1 MQGGVPVLMRGL
13 KARRVLITGAA
24 GGIGAAVAERL
35 LAEGSSVAVAD
46 LDEPDGPAGAT
57 ARLAADVTDVTS
69 AERLIAEA
77 RSSLGELDALVLA
90 AGIHWVGPTHEMPPE
105 DFDRVL
111 DVSVRGTWH
120 CCRAALPGLIG
131 QGAGWIVT
139 FGSTAALVGAPRL
152 AAYSAAKA
160 AVLNFTKSIAVEYA
174 RHGLHANCLCPGATE
189 TPLLKRL
196 MADRPD
202 ADEFRD
208 AQPIGRFA
216 TPEEIAGVAAYLV
229 SDEASFFVGSTVVC
243 DGGFTAV

>member
-1 MQGGVPVLMRGL
+1 MRGL
-13 KARRVLITGAA
+13 EGRRVLVTGAA

-35 LAEGSSVAVAD
+35 LTEGSLVAAAD
-46 LDEPDGPAGAT
+46 LHEPPGPAT
-57 ARLAADVTDVTS
+57 ARLAADVTDPAA
-69 AERLIAEA
+69 AEGLVADA
-77 RSSLGELDALVLA
+77 RAALGGLDALVLV
-90 AGIHWVGPTHEMPPE
+90 AGIHWVGPTHEMPVE

-120 CCRAALPGLIG
+120 CCRAALPGLLE

-152 AAYSAAKA
+152 AAYSAAKG
-160 AVLNFTKSIAVEYA
+160 AVLNFTKSIGVEYA
-174 RHGLHANCLCPGATE
+174 RQGIHANCLCPGATE
-189 TPLLKRL
+189 TPLLKQL

-216 TPEEIAGVAAYLV
+216 TPQEIAGVAAYLV
-229 SDEASFFVGSTVVC
+229 SDEASFFVGSAVVC

>member
-1 MQGGVPVLMRGL
+1 MRGL
-13 KARRVLITGAA
+13 AGRRVLVTGAA

-35 LAEGSSVAVAD
+35 LAEGSLVAVAD
-46 LDEPDGPAGAT
+46 LAEPDKPQGAT
-57 ARLAADVTDVTS
+57 ARLAADVTDAAA
-69 AERLIAEA
+69 AERLVAEA
-77 RSSLGELDALVLA
+77 LSALGGLDALVLA
-90 AGIHWVGPTHEMPPE
+90 AGIHWVGPTHEMPLE

-120 CCRAALPGLIG
+120 CCRAALPGFIE
-131 QGAGWIVT
+131 QNAGWIVT

-152 AAYSAAKA
+152 AAYSAAKG
-160 AVLNFTKSIAVEYA
+160 AVLNFTKSIGAEYA
-174 RHGLHANCLCPGATE
+174 RQGLHANCLCPGATE

-202 ADEFRD
+202 AEQFRD

-229 SDEASFFVGSTVVC
+229 SDEASFFVGAAVVC

>member
-1 MQGGVPVLMRGL
+1 MRGL
-13 KARRVLITGAA
+13 AGRRVLVTGAA

-35 LAEGSSVAVAD
+35 LAEGSLVAVAD
-46 LDEPDGPAGAT
+46 LAEPDGPHGAT
-57 ARLAADVTDVTS
+57 ARLAADVTDAAA
-69 AERLIAEA
+69 AERLVAEA
-77 RSSLGELDALVLA
+77 RSALGGLDALVLA
-90 AGIHWVGPTHEMPPE
+90 AGIHWVGPTHEMPLD

-120 CCRAALPGLIG
+120 CCRAALPGFIE
-131 QGAGWIVT
+131 QNAGWIVT

-152 AAYSAAKA
+152 AAYSAAKG
-160 AVLNFTKSIAVEYA
+160 AVLNFTKSIGAEYA
-174 RHGLHANCLCPGATE
+174 RQGLHANCLCPGATE

-202 ADEFRD
+202 AEQFRD

-229 SDEASFFVGSTVVC
+229 SDEASFFVGAAVVC

>member
-1 MQGGVPVLMRGL
+1 MRGL
-13 KARRVLITGAA
+13 EGRRVLVTGAA

-35 LAEGSSVAVAD
+35 LAEGSRVAVAD
-46 LDEPDGPAGAT
+46 LYEPGGPDGAT
-57 ARLAADVTDVTS
+57 ARLAADVTDAAATEQLV
-69 AERLIAEA
+69 AEA
-77 RSSLGELDALVLA
+77 REALRGLDALVLA
-90 AGIHWVGPTHEMPPE
+90 AGIHWVGPTHEMPLE

-120 CCRAALPGLIG
+120 CCRAALPGLLE

-152 AAYSAAKA
+152 AAYSAAKG
-160 AVLNFTKSIAVEYA
+160 AVLNFTKSIGAEYA
-174 RHGLHANCLCPGATE
+174 RQGLHANCLCPGATE

-202 ADEFRD
+202 ADQFRD

-229 SDEASFFVGSTVVC
+229 SDEASFFVGSAVVC

>member
-1 MQGGVPVLMRGL
+1 MRGL
-13 KARRVLITGAA
+13 AGRRVLVTGAA

-35 LAEGSSVAVAD
+35 LAEGSLVAVAD
-46 LDEPDGPAGAT
+46 LAEPDGPDGAT
-57 ARLAADVTDVTS
+57 ARLAADVTDAAA
-69 AERLIAEA
+69 AERLVAEA
-77 RSSLGELDALVLA
+77 LSALGGLDALVLA
-90 AGIHWVGPTHEMPPE
+90 AGIHWVGPTHEMPLE

-120 CCRAALPGLIG
+120 CCRAALPGFIE
-131 QGAGWIVT
+131 QNAGWIVT

-152 AAYSAAKA
+152 AAYSAAKG
-160 AVLNFTKSIAVEYA
+160 AVLNFTKSIGAEYA
-174 RHGLHANCLCPGATE
+174 RQGLHANCLCPGATE

-202 ADEFRD
+202 AEQFRD

-229 SDEASFFVGSTVVC
+229 SDEASFFVGAAVVC

>member
-1 MQGGVPVLMRGL
+1 MRGL
-13 KARRVLITGAA
+13 DGRRVLVTGAA
-24 GGIGAAVAERL
+24 GGIGGAVVERL
-35 LAEGSSVAVAD
+35 LAEGSQVAAAD
-46 LDEPDGPAGAT
+46 LQEPDGPDGAT
-57 ARLAADVTDVTS
+57 ALLAADVTAATA
-69 AERLIAEA
+69 AERLVAEA
-77 RSSLGELDALVLA
+77 RSALGGLDALVLA
-90 AGIHWVGPTHEMPPE
+90 AGIHWVGPTHEMPLD

-120 CCRAALPGLIG
+120 CCRAALPGLLE

-152 AAYSAAKA
+152 AAYSAAKG
-160 AVLNFTKSIAVEYA
+160 AVLNFTKSIGAEYA
-174 RHGLHANCLCPGATE
+174 RQGLHANCLCPGATE

-202 ADEFRD
+202 AAQFRD
-208 AQPIGRFA
+208 AQPIGRFG

-229 SDEASFFVGSTVVC
+229 SDEASFFVGSAVVC

>member
-1 MQGGVPVLMRGL
+1 MRGL
-13 KARRVLITGAA
+13 AGRRVLVTGAA

-35 LAEGSSVAVAD
+35 LAEGSLVAVAD
-46 LDEPDGPAGAT
+46 LAEPDGPHGAT
-57 ARLAADVTDVTS
+57 ARLAADVTDAAA
-69 AERLIAEA
+69 AERLVAEA
-77 RSSLGELDALVLA
+77 LSALGGLDALVLA
-90 AGIHWVGPTHEMPPE
+90 AGIHWVGPTHEMPLE

-120 CCRAALPGLIG
+120 CCRAALPGFIE
-131 QGAGWIVT
+131 QNAGWIVT

-152 AAYSAAKA
+152 AAYSAAKG
-160 AVLNFTKSIAVEYA
+160 AVLNFTKSIGAEYA
-174 RHGLHANCLCPGATE
+174 RQGLHANCLCPGATE

-202 ADEFRD
+202 AEQFRD

-229 SDEASFFVGSTVVC
+229 SDEASFFVGAAVVC

>member
-1 MQGGVPVLMRGL
+1 MRGL
-13 KARRVLITGAA
+13 DGRRVLITGAA

-35 LAEGSSVAVAD
+35 LAEGCLVAAAD
-46 LDEPDGPAGAT
+46 LAEPDGPDNGT
-57 ARLAADVTDVTS
+57 ARLAGDVTDAAA
-69 AERLIAEA
+69 AERLVTEA
-77 RSSLGELDALVLA
+77 RAALGGLDALVLA
-90 AGIHWVGPTHEMPPE
+90 AGIHWVGPTHEMPLD

-120 CCRAALPGLIG
+120 CCRAALPGFIE

-152 AAYSAAKA
+152 AAYSAAKG
-160 AVLNFTKSIAVEYA
+160 AVLNFTKSIGAEYA
-174 RHGLHANCLCPGATE
+174 RQGLHANCLCPGATE

-202 ADEFRD
+202 ADQFRD

-216 TPEEIAGVAAYLV
+216 TPQEIAGVAAYLV
-229 SDEASFFVGSTVVC
+229 SDEASFFVGAAVVC

>member
-1 MQGGVPVLMRGL
+1 MRGL
-13 KARRVLITGAA
+13 AGRRVLVTGAA

-35 LAEGSSVAVAD
+35 VAEGAVVAAADLHEPEGSDGVAV
-46 LDEPDGPAGAT
+46 
-57 ARLAADVTDVTS
+57 RLAADVTDAAAADGLV
-69 AERLIAEA
+69 AGAREA
-77 RSSLGELDALVLA
+77 LGGLDALVLA
-90 AGIHWVGPTHEMPPE
+90 AGIHYVGPTHEMSVE

-111 DVSVRGTWH
+111 NVSVRGTWL
-120 CCRAALPGLIG
+120 CCRAALPELLE

-152 AAYSAAKA
+152 AAYSAAKG
-160 AVLNFTKSIAVEYA
+160 AVLNFTKSIGAEYA
-174 RHGLHANCLCPGATE
+174 RQGLHANCLCPGATE

-202 ADEFRD
+202 AQQFRD

-229 SDEASFFVGSTVVC
+229 SDEASFFIGSAVVC